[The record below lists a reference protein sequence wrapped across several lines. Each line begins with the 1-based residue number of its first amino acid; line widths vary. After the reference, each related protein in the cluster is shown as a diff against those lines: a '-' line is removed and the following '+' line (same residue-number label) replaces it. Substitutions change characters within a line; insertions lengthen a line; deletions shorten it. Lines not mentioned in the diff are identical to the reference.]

1 MDKQETAFTIW
12 ANSVLQ
18 PDEEQVV
25 LADDLASKRLAA
37 RVRALLWR
45 LYSED
50 EGVISVMLRL
60 EKRINEGLLRTR
72 NEVSCPNGLTAH
84 SSSTGCASISTLS
97 LILPLFPYN
106 FTGVSIGGS
115 NFAGD
120 TFFGR
125 LFWTRCLQNAVRQM
139 CGGWSRWLYEMKD
152 NGRYSGKHDASLH
165 L

>member
-25 LADDLASKRLAA
+25 LANDLASKRLAA

-60 EKRINEGLLRTR
+60 EQRITEGLLRTR
-72 NEVSCPNGLTAH
+72 NEVSCFKG
-84 SSSTGCASISTLS
+84 
-97 LILPLFPYN
+97 
-106 FTGVSIGGS
+106 
-115 NFAGD
+115 
-120 TFFGR
+120 
-125 LFWTRCLQNAVRQM
+125 
-139 CGGWSRWLYEMKD
+139 
-152 NGRYSGKHDASLH
+152 
-165 L
+165 